1 MVQQEAIGTLS
12 QGHSNSGDRKT
23 GLIKSVLA
31 RDERRLGC
39 LSDVW
44 VPWLV
49 TILTNVR
56 KRWDGAC
63 GLSVLVRRA
72 GETRD
77 RRDPGFQL
85 DTESTGDRTGQIP
98 TAHAKFG
105 TLQQTCSD

>member
-1 MVQQEAIGTLS
+1 MVQQEAIGTLCE
-12 QGHSNSGDRKT
+12 GHSSSGGRKT

-31 RDERRLGC
+31 RDERLVC

-49 TILTNVR
+49 TTLTNVR

-72 GETRD
+72 RETQGTGKILGSNWTQR
-77 RRDPGFQL
+77 G
-85 DTESTGDRTGQIP
+85 TGDRTGQIP
-98 TAHAKFG
+98 TAHAKLG
-105 TLQQTCSD
+105 TLQ